1 MPQQTVL
8 VVDDDADIRDVVTT
22 ALEDEGYAVRC
33 AIGGA
38 VLGAAQETPPP
49 DVVLLDVMMPYIDG
63 SKLSQLLR
71 ANPRTAQIPIVAMTA
86 LPQRNAPPGL
96 HYDAWLGKPFDLTNL
111 FVVIDAVTKRHMP
124 ASTP

>member
-8 VVDDDADIRDVVTT
+8 VVDDDVDIRNAVTA

-33 AIGGA
+33 GIGSS
-38 VLGAAQETPPP
+38 VLRLAQETPQP
-49 DVVLLDVMMPYIDG
+49 DVILLDVMMPHIDG
-63 SKLSQLLR
+63 AKLSQLLR

-86 LPQRNAPPGL
+86 LPKRSVPTGL
-96 HYDAWLGKPFDLTNL
+96 RYDAWLGKPFDLTNL
-111 FVVIDAVTKRHMP
+111 FVAIDAVTKEHTP